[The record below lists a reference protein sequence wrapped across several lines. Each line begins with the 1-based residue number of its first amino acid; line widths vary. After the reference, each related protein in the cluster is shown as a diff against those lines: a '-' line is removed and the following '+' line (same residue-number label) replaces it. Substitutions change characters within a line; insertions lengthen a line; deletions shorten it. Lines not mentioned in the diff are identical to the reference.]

1 MPGFWGNRRSPDN
14 AHSQLDAGG
23 RVPAIRSSTS
33 RTARPPG
40 TPERWWQPVRKR
52 RGTIV
57 RAVASLGLVFAV
69 EEAPEGGCLTR
80 ALGESIGSE
89 ADDLQ
94 SLREMVRDALLC
106 HFEEAERPRVF
117 RLHLVRD
124 EVLAVRGCH
133 VT

>member
-1 MPGFWGNRRSPDN
+1 MVAACPEVSWGYR
-14 AHSQLDAGG
+14 A
-23 RVPAIRSSTS
+23 S
-33 RTARPPG
+33 RG
-40 TPERWWQPVRKR
+40 Q
-52 RGTIV
+52 
-57 RAVASLGLVFAV
+57 SGLVFAV
-69 EEAPEGGCLTR
+69 EEAPEGGCTTR

-94 SLREMVRDALLC
+94 SLRDMVRDALLC